1 MKSPVVIVIGT
12 RPGAIKSIPVYFEL
26 KKRNIPVLLLATFQ
40 HDELLQQVLDIFSV
54 TPDLNLNVM
63 RKNQDLFY
71 LTSAILGKMQDT
83 FGTIKPSLVL
93 VHGDTTTAFSAALAA
108 FYLKIPIGHMEA
120 GLRTGNM
127 YAPFPEEMNRKFITT
142 IAQHHFAPTA
152 LNIGNL
158 LAEGINK
165 SYIYQTGNVVVDA
178 LYWIKDKITKQE
190 ITVDKKIR
198 DLVETC
204 KQKKQHMI
212 LLTAHRRESFDNGGL
227 ARIFNTVKKFAHEHD
242 DLFIFYPYHPNPNV
256 IKTIEESGIS
266 QIKNIHFSKPIG
278 YIELVYLLFAVDWV
292 MTDSGGIQEEA
303 ISIGKKVLI
312 LRDVTERIEGVWEGV
327 AKLVGTNEKLIF
339 NGMKNFYKEKTKQL
353 KPRNIYG
360 DGHASEKIAAIVEQE
375 IQKETI
381 SEIPTITIRDITTG
395 QQ

>member
-26 KKRNIPVLLLATFQ
+26 KRRNIPVLLLATFQ
-40 HDELLQQVLDIFSV
+40 HDQLLQQVLDIFSV

-63 RKNQDLFY
+63 KENQDLFY
-71 LTSAILGKMQDT
+71 LTSAILGKMQST
-83 FGTIKPSLVL
+83 FGEIKPSLVL
-93 VHGDTTTAFSAALAA
+93 VHGDTTTAFAAALAA

-127 YAPFPEEMNRKFITT
+127 YAPFPEEMNRKFIST

-158 LAEGINK
+158 LAEGINR
-165 SYIYQTGNVVVDA
+165 SFIYQTGNVVVDA
-178 LYWIKDKITKQE
+178 LYWIKNKITQQK
-190 ITVDKKIR
+190 ITVDSKICKQ
-198 DLVETC
+198 VELC
-204 KQKKQHMI
+204 KQKKQRMI

-227 ARIFNTVKKFAHEHD
+227 ARIFKTVKKFAQEHE

-256 IKTIEESGIS
+256 IKIIEQSGIADM
-266 QIKNIHFSKPIG
+266 KNIYFSKPIG
-278 YIELVYLLFAVDWV
+278 YIELIYLLFAVDWI
-292 MTDSGGIQEEA
+292 MTDSGGIQEEG

-327 AKLVGTNEKLIF
+327 AQLVGTNEELIYK
-339 NGMKNFYKEKTKQL
+339 GMKSFYENSSTEQHAC
-353 KPRNIYG
+353 NIYG
-360 DGHASEKIAAIVEQE
+360 DGRASEKIVSIIEQE
-375 IQKETI
+375 LQKKRI
-381 SEIPTITIRDITTG
+381 KKIPTITMRDVTAG
-395 QQ
+395 H